1 MRSLFLNLILP
12 DDIVDAYD
20 ADRLLLFVG
29 DDSGL
34 GLDPGVAA
42 GLGKE
47 AILPSLALSF

>member
-1 MRSLFLNLILP
+1 MRIPFLNLILP
-12 DDIVDAYD
+12 DDVVDANH

-34 GLDPGVAA
+34 GLDPSVAA
-42 GLGKE
+42 GLRKE